1 MSYKA
6 MEQYNKSFEDF
17 KDENGNIIYG

>member
-6 MEQYNKSFEDF
+6 MEMLDW
-17 KDENGNIIYG
+17 